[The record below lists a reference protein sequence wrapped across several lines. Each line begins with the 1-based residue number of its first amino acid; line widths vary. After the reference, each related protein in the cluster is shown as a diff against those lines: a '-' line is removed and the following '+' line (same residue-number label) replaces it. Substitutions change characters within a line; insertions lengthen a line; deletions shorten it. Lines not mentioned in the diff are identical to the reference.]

1 MKSKLIL
8 LTLFIAGCSTQVSSL
23 NEQQLVQ
30 KAQQGQGRA
39 QFELANRLAGKAQP
53 DYRAAMHWMKKVSE
67 NGVMSVDRATQS
79 RAAAQVAMWYEQG
92 LGEPKDPVKARSWWQ
107 QSARLGNAQASW
119 RLAQLCQQKNDGLLV
134 AACIDSVEQ
143 AAKGNVIEAQ
153 RALAQW
159 YSQKS
164 EASKE
169 AITWLTKAAQAGDH
183 SAQAT
188 LASFYA
194 QGRGVPRNL
203 AIAERWYAKAA
214 KQGDA
219 QALLW
224 MAEQSR
230 GKAALGWYQQAAEAG
245 SATAQLWLAHA
256 YQSGKS
262 LPANRELAHKWLVK
276 AVNTGSHEAEYLFA
290 LQQTSSVQRE
300 HYLMLAA
307 EGGLA
312 KAQVALGRASLRSQ
326 AFNQAREWF
335 AKAAAQGDVEGRLEY
350 GEMLRIGQGGEHDYH
365 GAYQQY
371 RYAAQQGNRMAQYRM
386 GMMREKGL
394 GAPRNNQH
402 AYAWFSLAATEGMD
416 EAIQARETLEGMMT
430 PEEVKRAQKLSEYW
444 FTQQQKI

>member
-1 MKSKLIL
+1 M
-8 LTLFIAGCSTQVSSL
+8 SSL

-53 DYRAAMHWMKKVSE
+53 DYRAAMHWMKKAAE
-67 NGVMSVDRATQS
+67 NGVMSVDKATQS
-79 RAAAQVAMWYEQG
+79 YAAAQVAMWYEQG
-92 LGEPKDPVKARSWWQ
+92 LGEPKDLVKARSWWQ

-119 RLAQLCQQKNDGLLV
+119 RLALLCQQKNDGLLV

-169 AITWLTKAAQAGDH
+169 AITWLTKAAQAGDNR
-183 SAQAT
+183 AQAT

-203 AIAERWYAKAA
+203 AIAERWYIKAA

-230 GKAALGWYQQAAEAG
+230 GKTALGWYQQAAEAG

-276 AVNTGSHEAEYLFA
+276 AVNSGSHEAEYLFA
-290 LQQTSSVQRE
+290 LQQTSSAQRE

-307 EGGLA
+307 EGGLT

-326 AFNQAREWF
+326 DFSQARAWF
-335 AKAAAQGDVEGRLEY
+335 AKAATQGDVDGCFEY
-350 GEMLRIGQGGEHDYH
+350 GEMLRTGQGGEHDYH

-371 RYAAQQGNRMAQYRM
+371 RYAAQRGNRMAQYRM

-402 AYAWFSLAATEGMD
+402 AYAWFSLAATGGMA
-416 EAIQARETLEGMMT
+416 EAIQARETLEEMMT
-430 PEEVKRAQKLSEYW
+430 PEEVKRAQNLSEYW
-444 FTQQQKI
+444 FTQQNLRQ